1 MQQQQPPENVEM
13 KKAESPTTEVKSEV
27 KSEADSGAKLDQEKK
42 ESQPNPAS
50 DIKSMEKLVNGLN
63 GSSASKFGISHNNND
78 QQISA

>member
-1 MQQQQPPENVEM
+1 MQQQQQPPENVEM
-13 KKAESPTTEVKSEV
+13 KKAESPTTTTEV